1 MKEKERS
8 ALAKKVTWVGFFTN
22 TILTIFKIFAG
33 IQGHSAAMLADGV
46 HSLSDFMT
54 DIVVLVGF
62 QFIEKPADEKHQ
74 YGHGKYETIAT
85 LVISGAL
92 FLVGWKILSNGVI
105 TIYNVLFKGE
115 ILSRPGIIALLA
127 AFISILAKEVLF
139 RYTKAIGEKI
149 NSSAVIANG
158 WHHRSDAFSS
168 IGTLIG
174 IGGAVIFG
182 QKFTILDPI
191 ASVIVSIFI
200 FKVAYEILYPSIN
213 ELLESTLDQEDVDK
227 INALLTAADHIIGYH
242 KLRTRKIGSYKALEL
257 HIEFEENISL
267 KDAHDITTILEN
279 KLMDVLGDGSL
290 ITLHM
295 EPKK

>member
-8 ALAKKVTWVGFFTN
+8 LLAKKVTWVGFFCN

-33 IQGHSAAMLADGV
+33 IQGHSAAMIADGV
-46 HSLSDFMT
+46 HSMSDFMT

-105 TIYNVLFKGE
+105 TIYNVLIKGE
-115 ILSRPGIIALLA
+115 VLSRPGMIALLA
-127 AFISILAKEVLF
+127 AFISIIAKEALF
-139 RYTKAIGEKI
+139 RYTKFIGEKI

-174 IGGAVIFG
+174 IGGAVILG
-182 QKFTILDPI
+182 DKFTLLDPI
-191 ASVIVSIFI
+191 ASVIVSVFI

-213 ELLESTLDQEDVDK
+213 ELLESTLDQDDVEK
-227 INALLTAADHIIGYH
+227 INALLTQSDQIIGYH

-257 HIEFEENISL
+257 HLEFEENISL
-267 KDAHDITTILEN
+267 KNAHDLTTILEN
-279 KLMDVLGDGSL
+279 KLMEVLGDGSL

>member
-8 ALAKKVTWVGFFTN
+8 ILAKKVTWVGFFSN

-33 IQGHSAAMLADGV
+33 IQGHSAAMIADGV

-85 LVISGAL
+85 LIISGAL

-105 TIYNVLFKGE
+105 TIYNVLFNGE
-115 ILSRPGIIALLA
+115 VLSRPGMIALLA
-127 AFISILAKEVLF
+127 AFISIIAKEALY
-139 RYTKAIGEKI
+139 RYTKFIGEKI

-174 IGGAVIFG
+174 IGGAVILG
-182 QKFTILDPI
+182 EKFTLLDPI
-191 ASVIVSIFI
+191 ASVIVSVFI

-213 ELLESTLDQEDVDK
+213 ELLESTLDQDDVDK
-227 INALLTAADHIIGYH
+227 INALLTQSDQIIGYH

-257 HIEFEENISL
+257 HLEFEENISL
-267 KDAHDITTILEN
+267 KAAHDLTTILEN